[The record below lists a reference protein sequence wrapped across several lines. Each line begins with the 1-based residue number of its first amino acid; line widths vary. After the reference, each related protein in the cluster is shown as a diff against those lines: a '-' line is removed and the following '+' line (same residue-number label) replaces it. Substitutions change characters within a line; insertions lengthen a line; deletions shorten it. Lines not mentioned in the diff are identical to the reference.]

1 MNIYWTYRFIIISR
15 FIIQKLLSRVS
26 LLPIGLLMDLSYLE
40 AEAYW
45 HANWNGHRKNIQQ
58 LKKERGHIFIIIL
71 FVRVVA
77 KPGADYPFRCFT
89 YGLYTG
95 QRFQT
100 IQFLRA
106 YTYTFRSVSFPSNSP
121 ISISLL
127 SRKLWRRLE
136 YIFRFSVLRVPQEW
150 KRSGD
155 PENSERLTRT
165 FHARNSLSQVSRG
178 FSNVSRLKRP
188 STWPR
193 AILDRLFARL
203 HFPFEA
209 HSLQISGQRLR
220 ECNRN
225 SAWNIGI
232 LSRVKINYFE
242 FVTSFLNWYFF
253 YYYAEFWESLDS
265 SLNRFEHVCEAKWDN
280 WIKICIMRMPNLSFM
295 KSNWC
300 KIIEMI
306 VFKRILNFYNL
317 NNILFDW

>member
-1 MNIYWTYRFIIISR
+1 MNVYWTYRFIIISK
-15 FIIQKLLSRVS
+15 FIIQKLLSRAS

-58 LKKERGHIFIIIL
+58 LEKERGHIFIIIL

-77 KPGADYPFRCFT
+77 KPGADYP
-89 YGLYTG
+89 YGALHTG

-165 FHARNSLSQVSRG
+165 FHAIPSLKFLGDFRTFLAWSGHQLGHAQSSTVCLHDYTFPSKHTLCKFLASDYG
-178 FSNVSRLKRP
+178 NVIETQL
-188 STWPR
+188 
-193 AILDRLFARL
+193 
-203 HFPFEA
+203 E
-209 HSLQISGQRLR
+209 ISGSFR
-220 ECNRN
+220 
-225 SAWNIGI
+225 AW
-232 LSRVKINYFE
+232 K
-242 FVTSFLNWYFF
+242 
-253 YYYAEFWESLDS
+253 
-265 SLNRFEHVCEAKWDN
+265 
-280 WIKICIMRMPNLSFM
+280 
-295 KSNWC
+295 
-300 KIIEMI
+300 
-306 VFKRILNFYNL
+306 
-317 NNILFDW
+317 